1 MRLNVNR
8 AEAEQALH
16 ALAVSNGITDA
27 QMADYIF
34 RNFYVA
40 STHLRISQKI
50 HRLSVA
56 ITNLSNTL

>member
-1 MRLNVNR
+1 MRLNINR
-8 AEAEQALH
+8 VEAEQALH
-16 ALAVSNGITDA
+16 ALAVANNVSDA

-40 STHLRISQKI
+40 SRHLRISQKI

-56 ITNLSNTL
+56 ITKLSETL

>member
-1 MRLNVNR
+1 MLNIDKPAV
-8 AEAEQALH
+8 AQALH
-16 ALAVSNGITDA
+16 DLAVANNVSDA
-27 QMADYIF
+27 QMATFIF
-34 RNFYVA
+34 SNFYVP